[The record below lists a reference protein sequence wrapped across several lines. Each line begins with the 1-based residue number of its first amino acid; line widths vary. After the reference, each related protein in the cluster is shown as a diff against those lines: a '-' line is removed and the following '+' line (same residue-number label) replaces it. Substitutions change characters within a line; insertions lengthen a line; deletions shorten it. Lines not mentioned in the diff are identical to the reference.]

1 VYLVAAVRV
10 GDVLC
15 VRHELGEF
23 LLCILPTPAAN
34 LLRPFLLRDRA
45 PEKFSELATYFVA
58 LSDEVA
64 ENDESVFDPLMRSYV
79 EFTSYAGERV
89 SNIEVR
95 HVQEC
100 ARRDKV
106 SDDAQS
112 SLFGVIVKRRLRGA
126 SINLDGAALLLVH
139 QRCEHSSC
147 CAVMWKTNEPIYAII
162 VVRTPFCVLTIH
174 SCYLRNFHKMTSA
187 AMISHQ

>member
-1 VYLVAAVRV
+1 M
-10 GDVLC
+10 
-15 VRHELGEF
+15 
-23 LLCILPTPAAN
+23 
-34 LLRPFLLRDRA
+34 
-45 PEKFSELATYFVA
+45 
-58 LSDEVA
+58 
-64 ENDESVFDPLMRSYV
+64 MRSYV
-79 EFTSYAGERV
+79 EFTSYVGERI

-139 QRCEHSSC
+139 QRCEHF
-147 CAVMWKTNEPIYAII
+147 E
-162 VVRTPFCVLTIH
+162 L
-174 SCYLRNFHKMTSA
+174 LRRYVEDE
-187 AMISHQ
+187 